1 MTRPTLIASIAAVL
15 GVVVQHPAAAQQRP
29 PADRRAFLA
38 CPIVRDTRTVPCFLA
53 EMDGELY
60 FLGIQEDTGA
70 AWYPPQL
77 GHKVLVE
84 GTVSPGPRVCG
95 GIVLKPVVTSVIPE
109 LDPSCNTMLPAEEG
123 IDAPEARRGPGPS
136 SVRPAE
142 GAAQAAQPPAPT
154 PPFQAREFTV
164 PFDFD
169 NDFIPGR
176 VTRVIA
182 DAVRYAKA
190 IGSSQIHVTSF
201 RGATLL
207 SNGDTLVEDPRI
219 AERRAKKL
227 QTILIGLGIP
237 AASLTVT
244 WKAEP
249 ETPTGLGDERSR
261 RVVMTV
267 HP

>member
-1 MTRPTLIASIAAVL
+1 MHRAFLVSIAAVVAL
-15 GVVVQHPAAAQQRP
+15 LVGHPAAAQQRP
-29 PADRRAFLA
+29 PADHRAFLA
-38 CPIVRDTRTVPCFLA
+38 CPIVRDTKTVPCFLA

-60 FLGIQEDTGA
+60 FLGIQEDTAA

-84 GTVSPGPRVCG
+84 GTVAPGPRVCG

-109 LDPSCNTMLPAEEG
+109 LDPSCNTMLPAGEG

-136 SVRPAE
+136 SVRTAE
-142 GAAQAAQPPAPT
+142 GAAPAAPPPAPA
-154 PPFQAREFTV
+154 PPFQVREFTV

-169 NDFIPGR
+169 NDFMPGR

-190 IGSSQIHVTSF
+190 TGAARIEVTSF

-207 SNGDTLVEDPRI
+207 SSGQTLVEDPRI

-237 AASLTVT
+237 ATSLTVSSKT
-244 WKAEP
+244 EP
-249 ETPTGLGDERSR
+249 DAPTGVGDERSR

>member
-1 MTRPTLIASIAAVL
+1 MNRTTLASIAAVVGL
-15 GVVVQHPAAAQQRP
+15 LVGAPAAAQQRP

-38 CPIVRDTRTVPCFLA
+38 CPIVRDTKTVPCFLA

-60 FLGIQEDTGA
+60 FLGIQEDTAA

-84 GTVSPGPRVCG
+84 GTVAPGPRVCG

-109 LDPSCNTMLPAEEG
+109 LDPSCNTLLPAEEG
-123 IDAPEARRGPGPS
+123 IDAPDARRGPGPS

-142 GAAQAAQPPAPT
+142 GAAPAAPPPAPT
-154 PPFQAREFTV
+154 PPFQIREFTV

-169 NDFIPGR
+169 TDFMPGR
-176 VTRVIA
+176 MTRVIA
-182 DAVRYAKA
+182 DAVRYANA
-190 IGSSQIHVTSF
+190 IGSSRIEVTSF

-207 SNGDTLVEDPRI
+207 SSGETLVEDPRI

-227 QTILIGLGIP
+227 HTILIGLGMP
-237 AASLTVT
+237 ATSLTVT
-244 WKAEP
+244 WKPDP
-249 ETPTGLGDERSR
+249 ETPTGVGDERSR
-261 RVVMTV
+261 RVVLTV

>member
-1 MTRPTLIASIAAVL
+1 MTSVAAVL
-15 GVVVQHPAAAQQRP
+15 VVAAAYPATAQQRP

-38 CPIVRDTRTVPCFLA
+38 CPIVRDTKTVPCFLA

-60 FLGIQEDTGA
+60 FLGIQEDTAA

-142 GAAQAAQPPAPT
+142 SAAPAAAPPAPT
-154 PPFQAREFTV
+154 PPFEAREFTV

-169 NDFIPGR
+169 NDFMPGR

-182 DAVRYAKA
+182 DAVRYAQA
-190 IGSSQIHVTSF
+190 IRSSRIQVTSF

-207 SNGDTLVEDPRI
+207 SSGETLVEDPRI

-227 QTILIGLGIP
+227 ETILIGLGIP
-237 AASLTVT
+237 STSLAVK
-244 WKAEP
+244 WRSEP
-249 ETPTGLGDERSR
+249 ETPTGTGDERSR
-261 RVVMTV
+261 RAVITV
-267 HP
+267 LP

>member
-1 MTRPTLIASIAAVL
+1 MPRAVLVSIAAGLALFVA
-15 GVVVQHPAAAQQRP
+15 HPVAAQQRP

-38 CPIVRDTRTVPCFLA
+38 CPIVRDTKTVPCFLA
-53 EMDGELY
+53 ELDGELY

-109 LDPSCNTMLPAEEG
+109 LDPSCSTMLPAEEG

-142 GAAQAAQPPAPT
+142 GAAPAAPPSAPT
-154 PPFQAREFTV
+154 PPFQVREFTV

-169 NDFIPGR
+169 NDFMPGR
-176 VTRVIA
+176 LTRVIA

-190 IGSSQIHVTSF
+190 IGSSRIEVTSF

-207 SNGDTLVEDPRI
+207 SSGETLVEDPRV

-227 QTILIGLGIP
+227 QTILTGLGIP

-244 WKAEP
+244 WKTEP
-249 ETPTGLGDERSR
+249 ETPTGVGDERSR
-261 RVVMTV
+261 RVTLTV